1 MGDWDDRRKDIFA
14 QTPTYQRLVKQ
25 GREEGLE
32 ALRQAVVD
40 VVQERFPEIVAFAQK
55 QVEGMEDLT
64 VLRHLIVKMST
75 AQTIQEAIQALTA
88 SDKEAKRQ

>member
-75 AQTIQEAIQALTA
+75 APTIQEAVQLLATA
-88 SDKEAKRQ
+88 DKEAKRQ